1 MCSWKGLWKV
11 MGIVVLLVFIFA
23 AYKLLAWAFYVR
35 VNIPLKI
42 GSAKALTI

>member
-1 MCSWKGLWKV
+1 
-11 MGIVVLLVFIFA
+11 MGIVVLLAFIFA

-35 VNIPLKI
+35 VNKI